1 MSVRLPL
8 GRYRDNQ
15 ALTNLVLSI
24 KALRISGAL
33 LLFGCGLRSLVRV
46 DVRGIGCHCAY
57 SDKIV
62 VAEVPYVG

>member
-1 MSVRLPL
+1 MPVGWPL
-8 GRYRDNQ
+8 GSLRDNQ
-15 ALTNLVLSI
+15 ALEQPVLSI
-24 KALRISGAL
+24 KALRKPGAL